1 MYAIKQRETDGA
13 IIIQDCVY
21 DEVVIQTDE
30 ITRFLNEL
38 CENEMISEG
47 SKYEELKE
55 NCLLLQAENE
65 KLKAD
70 KEPSHVSIVML
81 SRFDEASEK
90 AMSTI
95 KWNDK
100 ERRTIVDYVRVQREA
115 LASQK
120 ISGA

>member
-1 MYAIKQRETDGA
+1 MELLICRNTYDLEFAQHGKNKSNCTHYKNGNCGLDG
-13 IIIQDCVY
+13 Q
-21 DEVVIQTDE
+21 
-30 ITRFLNEL
+30 L
-38 CENEMISEG
+38 CHIDTYV
-47 SKYEELKE
+47 K
-55 NCLLLQAENE
+55 
-65 KLKAD
+65 